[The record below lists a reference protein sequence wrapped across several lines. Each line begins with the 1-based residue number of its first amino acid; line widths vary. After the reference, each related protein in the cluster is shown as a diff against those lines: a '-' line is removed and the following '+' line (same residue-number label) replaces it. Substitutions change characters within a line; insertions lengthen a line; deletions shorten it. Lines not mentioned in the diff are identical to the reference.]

1 MYLLIKTP
9 VFNILISSCQ
19 EFYLIKGVLY
29 FLNKKSLRYICFYKD
44 LGKIKKLPIFP
55 HSLLHYKVDIF
66 SFLSLSLISD
76 YSDSERFLIISIY
89 FTIRWI
95 FFLKLSLRCTCFY
108 WNWEIFEKPEDT
120 ITLLF
125 SLSPINTT

>member
-9 VFNILISSCQ
+9 VFNIPISSCQ

-29 FLNKKSLRYICFYKD
+29 FEKISLRCTYFYED
-44 LGKIKKLPIFP
+44 LGKIKKRPIFP

-76 YSDSERFLIISIY
+76 YSTAERFLIISIY
-89 FTIRWI
+89 FTIR
-95 FFLKLSLRCTCFY
+95 
-108 WNWEIFEKPEDT
+108 
-120 ITLLF
+120 
-125 SLSPINTT
+125 